1 MGGSEVQSLYVEWKK
16 AEVWGG
22 VSSPEGP
29 RTSFSR
35 LCCNM
40 RLVTTETRG
49 SRGLGEDLA
58 VGNAFESVTQTWIVV
73 PSLCYS

>member
-29 RTSFSR
+29 RASFSR
-35 LCCNM
+35 PLLQHEAGDHRNKG
-40 RLVTTETRG
+40 VPGTR
-49 SRGLGEDLA
+49 RGPRG
-58 VGNAFESVTQTWIVV
+58 GKCF
-73 PSLCYS
+73 